1 MSIFIYDQKIFR
13 KTIIVITSVIFRA
26 FRPKH
31 LIVKYVP
38 TELLRIIAKNELGF
52 KIYFVV
58 KSDIEVHFLY
68 RL

>member
-1 MSIFIYDQKIFR
+1 MIKRFSEKQLSLSFLIF
-13 KTIIVITSVIFRA
+13 FRA